1 MEQFLLLSEAGTVPA
16 PADAELAALGF
27 AKWRDA
33 IEEEAPE
40 TAEYA
45 RSFAS
50 LPLGHAILEAIFGNS
65 PFLSQILLRD
75 VASFIEIARFGPDH
89 HFRRVTAEIANAV
102 GTTDDAIMS
111 KLRRYRREIALA
123 IALADITEIW
133 PLEQVTDAL
142 SEFAEQAIHCA
153 ANHLIGSAIAN
164 DRLGGGVSENP
175 AESSGYSILGMGKL
189 GARELNYSSDV
200 DLVVLYDQERIDY
213 RGADDPQTLFVEL
226 TRRLVRILQER
237 TADGYVF
244 RTDLRL
250 RPDPG
255 ATPLALSMAAAE
267 RYYESVGQNWERAA
281 FIKANPI
288 AGDRIA
294 GQEFLDRIT
303 PFVWRKHL
311 DFAAIADIHS
321 IKRQIT
327 AHRGHAKTAI
337 AGHNIKLGRGGIRE
351 IEFFV
356 QTQQLIAGGRD
367 FSLRTKQTLKGLDVL
382 SAAGRIEPT
391 VAIELSHAYR
401 YLRRLE
407 HRLQMINDEQTH
419 TLPSE
424 GFKLANLAIFM
435 GTASTQA
442 FGGELKAHL
451 DGVVG
456 HYAHLFEREESLG
469 GTGNLVFTGGE
480 DDPGTLETLT
490 ALGFKAPERV
500 SERIR
505 SWHHGRFA
513 ATRAV
518 RSREL
523 LTLLMPRLLSALSGT
538 ADPDA
543 AFVKF
548 DEFLERLPAGVQL
561 FSLFNENPTLL
572 DLVAEIM
579 GTAPR
584 LADALS
590 HNATLF
596 DAVLSPEFFD
606 PLPKKNVLAD
616 HFRDALASASDY
628 QDTLD
633 IARRWANEH
642 KFRVGVQ
649 ILRNMVS
656 ATKAGPA
663 LSDLADV
670 LIERLLDAVGT
681 ELAHQHGTI
690 SGGEFAVIGLGKL
703 GARELTPVSDLDLVF
718 IYDFN
723 PEQSDS
729 NGPKPL
735 PASQYYTRLSQRLIS
750 ALTALT
756 GEGRLYEVD
765 MRLRPTGNS
774 GPVAVHLDGFERYQ
788 QETAWTWEHMSLTR
802 ARVVVAPPALG
813 ERADTVITNALQRPR
828 EQAALLRDVAE
839 MRDRIDKEHGTN
851 DIWDVKYVRGGL
863 TDLQFLCQYL
873 QLAHAA
879 ICSDLTGSSTADIFS
894 GLGARGVLEPQIAD
908 EMAEAAQLMTNI
920 QGMLRLTIAEP
931 YRDDDAPDALRNAL
945 ARAGGTES
953 PSFLRDRLVAVQS
966 RVLSEYQLHVADLP
980 PTDLPS

>member
-1 MEQFLLLSEAGTVPA
+1 MEQFQLLSEAGSAPA
-16 PADAELAALGF
+16 PADTALAALGF
-27 AKWRDA
+27 AKWNDA
-33 IEEEAPE
+33 VAETNADTADQCRAFESRPE
-40 TAEYA
+40 
-45 RSFAS
+45 
-50 LPLGHAILEAIFGNS
+50 GHAILEAIFGNS
-65 PFLSQILLRD
+65 PFLSQILLRNLD
-75 VASFIEIARFGPDH
+75 SFVNLACYGPDARFENLASS
-89 HFRRVTAEIANAV
+89 VTYTGILTDEAVMSELRQKRIA
-102 GTTDDAIMS
+102 
-111 KLRRYRREIALA
+111 IALV
-123 IALADITEIW
+123 IALADIAGIW
-133 PLEQVTDAL
+133 SLERVTAAISD
-142 SEFAEQAIHCA
+142 FAETAIHRA
-153 ANHLIGSAIAN
+153 ANHLIGWAISN
-164 DRLGGGVSENP
+164 DRLGGYNIDRP
-175 AESSGYSILGMGKL
+175 AETSGYTILGMGKL

-200 DLVVLYDQERIDY
+200 DLVVLFDQERIDY
-213 RGADDPQTLFVEL
+213 RGTDDPQSFFVDL

-281 FIKANPI
+281 FIKASPI
-288 AGDRIA
+288 AGDRDA
-294 GQEFLDRIT
+294 GREFLERIA

-337 AGHNIKLGRGGIRE
+337 DGHNIKVGRGGIRE

-356 QTQQLIAGGRD
+356 QTQQLIAGGKD
-367 FSLRTKQTLKGLDVL
+367 SSLRTKQTLEGLKAL
-382 SAAGRIEPT
+382 ALAGRIET
-391 VAIELSHAYR
+391 KVVTELSQSYR

-419 TLPSE
+419 TLPTDE
-424 GFKLANLAIFM
+424 EKLANVAIFM
-435 GTASTQA
+435 GSASLRE
-442 FGGELKAHL
+442 FRDELKGHL
-451 DGVVG
+451 DSVVS
-456 HYAHLFEREESLG
+456 HYARLFEREDPLG
-469 GTGNLVFTGGE
+469 GSSNLVFTGGV

-490 ALGFKAPERV
+490 ELGFRAPERV

-523 LTLLMPRLLSALSGT
+523 LTLLMPRLLDALSQT
-538 ADPDA
+538 ADPGA

-606 PLPKKNVLAD
+606 PLPSKPELAE
-616 HFRDALASASDY
+616 HLRGALENARDY
-628 QDTLD
+628 QDILD
-633 IARRWANEH
+633 ISRRWANEH
-642 KFRVGVQ
+642 KFQVGVQ
-649 ILRNMVS
+649 ILRNTVT
-656 ATKAGPA
+656 AADAGPA

-670 LIERLLDAVGT
+670 LVERLANDVGA
-681 ELAHQHGTI
+681 ELANQHGKI
-690 SGGEFAVIGLGKL
+690 QGGEFAVVALGKL

-718 IYDFN
+718 VYDFDPN
-723 PEQSDS
+723 RPESD
-729 NGPKPL
+729 GAKPL
-735 PASQYYTRLSQRLIS
+735 SSSQYYTRLSQRLIS
-750 ALTALT
+750 ALTVLT

-774 GPVAVHLDGFERYQ
+774 GPVAIHLDGFERYQ

-802 ARVVVAPPALG
+802 ARIVAAPPDLR
-813 ERADTVITNALQRPR
+813 ERTDRVIKNTLQRDRDP
-828 EQAALLRDVAE
+828 EALVRDVAE
-839 MRDRIDKEHGTN
+839 MRGRIEKEHGTD

-873 QLAHAA
+873 QLANARQYPEL
-879 ICSDLTGSSTADIFS
+879 IGGSTANVFDR
-894 GLGARGVLEPQIAD
+894 LAKHNVVDQKIAD
-908 EMAEAAQLMTNI
+908 DLARAAHLMINI
-920 QGMLRLTIAEP
+920 QGMLRLTISGA
-931 YRDDDAPDALRNAL
+931 YRDDDASDSLRNAL
-945 ARAGGTES
+945 ARAGATEN
-953 PSFLRDRLVAVQS
+953 PSELHDRLVAVQS
-966 RVLSEYQLHVADLP
+966 QVLAEYQRHIGNFQRADH
-980 PTDLPS
+980 PS